1 MAALTLPTFNERS
14 NVLQD
19 LPLQARR
26 RLHEGRGY
34 LWMLVGLMLA
44 AASCLLLLFYPY
56 RMGTGWGVGLVGLA
70 LLAAVLAWRE
80 YTQRRA
86 RGLSARLRDYRPPRH
101 AQIETALAAV
111 ILAGL
116 VGAVYFRVDLLFE
129 RTPGWLAW
137 ATFFV
142 PATLTP
148 LAVFAR
154 LRFVEDL
161 ALAVAMLL
169 AGLLCAW
176 QGGVGL
182 PWVFLMLG
190 AALTAYGGSLH
201 LRWRRWTRALAT
213 EEVKA

>member
-1 MAALTLPTFNERS
+1 MAALTLPTFDERS
-14 NVLQD
+14 NVLKD

-26 RLHEGRGY
+26 RLHEGRGF
-34 LWMLVGLMLA
+34 LWMLIGLMLA
-44 AASCLLLLFYPY
+44 AASCPLLIFYPY
-56 RMGTGWGVGLVGLA
+56 QVGAGWLAGLVGLG
-70 LLAAVLAWRE
+70 AVAVGMGWRE
-80 YTQRRA
+80 YVQRRA
-86 RGLSARLRDYRPPRH
+86 QGLGARFRDYRPLRH
-101 AQIETALAAV
+101 AQIETAFAAV

-116 VGAVYFRVDLLFE
+116 VGAVFFRVDLLFE
-129 RTPGWLAW
+129 RTPSWLAW

-142 PATLTP
+142 PATLAP
-148 LAVFAR
+148 LVVFAR

-176 QGGVGL
+176 QGGAGL

-190 AALTAYGGSLH
+190 VALAVYGGSLH

-213 EEVKA
+213 EEVSV

>member
-1 MAALTLPTFNERS
+1 MAALTLPTFDERS
-14 NVLQD
+14 NIIKN
-19 LPLQARR
+19 LPLQARK

-34 LWMLVGLMLA
+34 LWMLIGIMLT
-44 AASCLLLLFYPY
+44 AASCLLVLFYPY
-56 RMGTGWGVGLVGLA
+56 QMGSGWAAGLVGLV
-70 LLAAVLAWRE
+70 AVAVGMGWRE
-80 YTQRRA
+80 YAQRRA
-86 RGLSARLRDYRPPRH
+86 LGLSARFRDYQPPRH
-101 AQIETALAAV
+101 APIETVLAAV
-111 ILAGL
+111 ILAGM

-137 ATFFV
+137 AVFFV

-148 LAVFAR
+148 LAAFAR

-190 AALTAYGGSLH
+190 VALTGYGGSLH
-201 LRWRRWTRALAT
+201 LRWRRWTRTLAT
-213 EEVKA
+213 EEVNA

>member
-1 MAALTLPTFNERS
+1 MAALTLPTFDERS
-14 NVLQD
+14 NVLKD
-19 LPLQARR
+19 LPLQARK
-26 RLHEGRGY
+26 RLHEGRGF
-34 LWMLVGLMLA
+34 LWMLVGLTLA
-44 AASCLLLLFYPY
+44 AASCFLLICYPY
-56 RMGTGWGVGLVGLA
+56 RMGPGWLTGLVGLG
-70 LLAAVLAWRE
+70 AVAVGIGWRE

-86 RGLSARLRDYRPPRH
+86 RGLSVRFRDYRPPRH

-137 ATFFV
+137 VAFFV
-142 PATLTP
+142 PAMLMP
-148 LAVFAR
+148 LVVFAR

-161 ALAVAMLL
+161 ALAFAMLL

-190 AALTAYGGSLH
+190 VALTVYGGSLH